1 MDSQIWYTCEDNHII
16 EKVLGLV
23 LIKDFSKVANELSD
37 IEYKLL
43 AEIQH
48 GLPRTATPYADVA
61 KNIGTDVEEVLSILK
76 NWKADGRVRRVGA
89 IVNHFK
95 VGLEGGS
102 MVVWAAPADKVI
114 EIGEMFSS
122 FPEVSHAYERPSG
135 ENWPFN
141 LYTMVHGSDAESVTA
156 TVEKMS
162 QASGVKEYHQLET
175 ERELKKVPPTYIIE

>member
-1 MDSQIWYTCEDNHII
+1 MAI
-16 EKVLGLV
+16 
-23 LIKDFSKVANELSD
+23 ELSD

-61 KNIGTDVEEVLSILK
+61 KTIGTDVEEVLTILK
-76 NWKADGRVRRVGA
+76 NWKADGRIRRVGA

-102 MVVWAAPADKVI
+102 MVVWAAPSDKVV
-114 EIGEMFSS
+114 EMGELLSS

-141 LYTMVHGSDAESVTA
+141 LYTMVHGQDSASVNA
-156 TVEKMS
+156 TVKRMS
-162 QASGVKEYHQLET
+162 EASGISDYHQLET